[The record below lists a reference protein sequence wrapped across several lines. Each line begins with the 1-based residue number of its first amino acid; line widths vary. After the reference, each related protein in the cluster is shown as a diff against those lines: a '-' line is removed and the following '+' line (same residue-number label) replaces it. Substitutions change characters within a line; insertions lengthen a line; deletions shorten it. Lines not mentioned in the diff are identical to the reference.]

1 MAVDPVD
8 PSTVTTVTTVGLGV
22 IGGALSLVFGGNTL
36 TIPQRLGCVVSGGA
50 VAFVSC
56 PLIGMFWHGAPEQL
70 YGVTGFL
77 SGLVGMNLVRGI
89 LAWSNRYEKKMPDAI
104 DRKIGGDKP

>member
-1 MAVDPVD
+1 MSEPTDPAL
-8 PSTVTTVTTVGLGV
+8 STTLTTVCLGIV
-22 IGGALSLVFGGNTL
+22 GGALSLVFGGNTL
-36 TIPQRLGCVVSGGA
+36 TLPQRVGCVVAGGA

-56 PLIGMFWHGAPEQL
+56 PLISLFWSGAPEQL
-70 YGVTGFL
+70 FGVTGFL

-89 LAWSNRYEKKMPDAI
+89 LAWSNRYEKRLPDTI